1 MELKAQCQHI
11 NLHEEFKAFLDE
23 NGLVQEVIE
32 PTREKN
38 ILDLI
43 ATNIHERVN
52 KTEVLPGISDHRC
65 TLIEI
70 SMRVNRR
77 KQAPH
82 KIYLYKRADWQGL
95 RDYISTNITSDR
107 TSIEDTWTQI
117 KTTIQTGV
125 EKFIPSKMSKKRK
138 SLPYISA
145 ALDKKMALRDRLERD
160 SKKTGRP
167 RPSGS
172 KAL

>member
-1 MELKAQCQHI
+1 
-11 NLHEEFKAFLDE
+11 
-23 NGLVQEVIE
+23 
-32 PTREKN
+32 
-38 ILDLI
+38 
-43 ATNIHERVN
+43 
-52 KTEVLPGISDHRC
+52 
-65 TLIEI
+65 
-70 SMRVNRR
+70 MRVNRR

-95 RDYISTNITSDR
+95 RDYISTNITSDS

-160 SKKTGRP
+160 SKKTG
-167 RPSGS
+167 
-172 KAL
+172 